1 MKLPEYLAFFGGRR
15 FVPIAT
21 GISAVCLGL
30 LFGVIWPPLQQGING
45 LGQLMLESGS
55 FGAFAFGVLNRLL
68 IVTGLHHILN
78 NLVWFVFGSFT
89 DPETGRV
96 VTGDLARYFAG
107 DPKGGQFMAGMFP
120 VMMFGLPAAC
130 LAMYRNARPERR
142 KLIGGLLLSMAL
154 TAFLTG
160 VTEPVEFAFMFLAP
174 LLYLLHA
181 LLTGLSMALTDLLD
195 IRLGFTFS
203 GGAIDLALGW
213 GRSTHGWMLWPL
225 GLLYAG
231 IYYLVFDFC
240 IRRFNLKTP
249 GREDDASSESG
260 DNAEA
265 ERAPAFIRAPGGAAN
280 LEVVDAC
287 TTRLRLR
294 LVDRDKAS
302 DAQLKA
308 LGAMAVVRPGK
319 AGSLQVVVGPQAD
332 SIADEIRRAL
342 PFDTQPGEA
351 IPPLGSPHTAEEV
364 VAMQA
369 TVDAAEAQ
377 AWLGALGGAGN
388 LREVRDVALTRLR
401 VSVADERSWPPSNCV
416 VSADRASV
424 PSPAASAI
432 SWWAPRRGEPGPATA
447 AAALT
452 AGGLDLGQS
461 ADNRQAVIRPTP
473 QLPRSGSIIARRL
486 FAPRHSP
493 GSGSPREADNERAA
507 TGRPSCLS
515 EENSEDHV
523 GQAPDLVGRGL
534 IGMRRLQRLD
544 AGVDELVGHHQLHF
558 PLRHVLDLADLAHVG
573 LATVQGPE
581 LALAKGLPAATVV
594 RPDAPATRGKHRLLD
609 DIQMALRHIETQL
622 VHRFLRTNRMLHEAV
637 GGCATADAK

>member
-1 MKLPEYLAFFGGRR
+1 
-15 FVPIAT
+15 
-21 GISAVCLGL
+21 
-30 LFGVIWPPLQQGING
+30 
-45 LGQLMLESGS
+45 
-55 FGAFAFGVLNRLL
+55 
-68 IVTGLHHILN
+68 
-78 NLVWFVFGSFT
+78 
-89 DPETGRV
+89 
-96 VTGDLARYFAG
+96 
-107 DPKGGQFMAGMFP
+107 
-120 VMMFGLPAAC
+120 
-130 LAMYRNARPERR
+130 
-142 KLIGGLLLSMAL
+142 MAL

-265 ERAPAFIRAPGGAAN
+265 ERAPAFIRALGGAAN

-351 IPPLGSPHTAEEV
+351 VPPLGSPNAAEEV
-364 VAMQA
+364 VSMQA

-388 LREVRDVALTRLR
+388 LRGTGRRTD
-401 VSVADERSWPPSNCV
+401 PP
-416 VSADRASV
+416 AGQRGGRTQAGHRAT
-424 PSPAASAI
+424 AS
-432 SWWAPRRGEPGPATA
+432 SRRTGRQLPRRRHLPYPGGPPRRGPEPGPATA

-473 QLPRSGSIIARRL
+473 QLPRSGSIIAKRL

-493 GSGSPREADNERAA
+493 GSGSPREADNEKGGNWPPFLLVR
-507 TGRPSCLS
+507 GKLRRPCRSGARL
-515 EENSEDHV
+515 
-523 GQAPDLVGRGL
+523 
-534 IGMRRLQRLD
+534 RRPGSHR
-544 AGVDELVGHHQLHF
+544 
-558 PLRHVLDLADLAHVG
+558 
-573 LATVQGPE
+573 
-581 LALAKGLPAATVV
+581 
-594 RPDAPATRGKHRLLD
+594 DAPPSAP
-609 DIQMALRHIETQL
+609 
-622 VHRFLRTNRMLHEAV
+622 
-637 GGCATADAK
+637 